1 MSSIK
6 ILAVGLGPIG
16 QKVVQYLW
24 ERNRFAIVAAVD
36 PAPGIAGRRFL
47 GEVCGLPGKLDVV
60 VHAELR
66 TAMDSCQPHL
76 AVLCTGSSLEAA
88 APQVEDLT
96 ACGLPVVSTCEEL
109 SYPAGT
115 NLPLARRIDEAAK
128 LHGFAVLGTGVNP
141 GFCMDFLPLT
151 LTAICRKVQQIK
163 VSRIQDASI
172 RRGPFQ
178 AKIGAG
184 LTLAQFEANRKAGA
198 AARGTHRVDPHD
210 CRPFRLATRG
220 APRTFSRRWWP
231 IAKSP
236 AGIGPSRRGWPRA
249 CSRSVGVCRR
259 RAANHAGV
267 HRGGRTARSTRRR
280 RSRGRS
286 ELHVGHSRGHP
297 RRRGELAPWSST
309 LFAPCWR
316 HLPGCGPWPDLPPV
330 SFFDRLAA
338 ANGEGSP

>member
-36 PAPGIAGRRFL
+36 PAPGIAGRDL

-66 TAMDSCQPHL
+66 TAMDSCQPDL
-76 AVLCTGSSLEAA
+76 AVLCTGSSLEAV

-109 SYPAGT
+109 SYPWRT

-128 LHGFAVLGTGVNP
+128 RHGVAVLGTGVNP
-141 GFCMDFLPLT
+141 GFLMDFLPLT

-184 LTLAQFEANRKAGA
+184 LTLAQFEAKRKAGA
-198 AARGTHRVDPHD
+198 LRHVGLTESIHMIAARFDWQLERTEDILTPVVADCEITGGHRPIQAGMAAGVQQIGRGYVGGEPRITLEFIAAVGQPDPRDAVEVVGDPSFTSVIPGGIHGD
-210 CRPFRLATRG
+210 VATC
-220 APRTFSRRWWP
+220 ALVVNA
-231 IAKSP
+231 I
-236 AGIGPSRRGWPRA
+236 
-249 CSRSVGVCRR
+249 RSVL
-259 RAANHAGV
+259 AASPGL
-267 HRGGRTARSTRRR
+267 RTMA
-280 RSRGRS
+280 
-286 ELHVGHSRGHP
+286 
-297 RRRGELAPWSST
+297 
-309 LFAPCWR
+309 
-316 HLPGCGPWPDLPPV
+316 DLPPV